1 MSQPLHAAHGAGRD
15 GATRDGPAI
24 RIEAVELIEVRA
36 RLRFVFE
43 TSFGAQQELTR
54 LLVVLHADG
63 LEGLGEVVAMG
74 SPGYSHETTATAWEV
89 LERHAIPSVVGR
101 AFATPSQLLAATDWV
116 RGHDM
121 AIAGLETAFWD
132 LLAKRAAMPLWQLLG
147 GVRTEIPVG
156 ASIGIQSDVA
166 ATVDAARQHL
176 DQGYRRLKFKI
187 KPGWDVTPLRAVRE
201 ALPDASLTVDA
212 NSAYGSAS
220 SRVFEALDELD
231 LDYIEQPLA
240 ESDLHDHVAL
250 QRRLRTPLCLDES
263 IHGPDDARKAL
274 ATEAGRVINV
284 KVGRVRG
291 HLAARRIH
299 DVALA
304 FGAPVWCGGMLELG
318 VGRAHNLHL
327 STLEGYV
334 LPGDT
339 ASASRYWEEDVIT
352 TWLDATDGVQ
362 HVPTGPGLGVDL
374 DLATVAKR
382 TLRRTEMRA

>member
-1 MSQPLHAAHGAGRD
+1 MSQVLDDASRTLSHA
-15 GATRDGPAI
+15 PAI
-24 RIEAVELIEVRA
+24 RIDAVELIEVRA
-36 RLRFVFE
+36 RLRFRFE

-89 LERHAIPSVVGR
+89 LERHVVPSVVGH
-101 AFATPSQLLAATDWV
+101 AFVTPSQLRAATDWI

-121 AIAGLETAFWD
+121 AVAGLETAFWD
-132 LLAKRAAMPLWQLLG
+132 LLAKRGGMPLWQLLG
-147 GVRTEIPVG
+147 GMRREIPVG
-156 ASIGIQSDVA
+156 ASIGIQGDVA
-166 ATVDAARQHL
+166 ATVDAARRHVSE
-176 DQGYRRLKFKI
+176 GYRRLKFKI
-187 KPGWDVTPLRAVRE
+187 KPGWDVAPLRAVRD
-201 ALPDASLTVDA
+201 ALPDAALTVDA
-212 NSAYGSAS
+212 NSAYDNAS
-220 SRVFEALDELD
+220 SRVFDALDELG

-240 ESDLHDHVAL
+240 ESDLHDHVVL

-263 IHGPDDARKAL
+263 IHSPEDVRKAL
-274 ATEAGRVINV
+274 ASEAGRVINV

-291 HLAARRIH
+291 HLAAQRIH

-327 STLEGYV
+327 STLEGYS

-339 ASASRYWEEDVIT
+339 ASASRYWEEDVTT

-374 DLATVAKR
+374 DRSAVARR
-382 TLRRTEMRA
+382 TIRRTELRA